1 MKGFLSMS
9 WQRLMELFLDLETWI
24 GALLSFLVPYAIFRI
39 AHLLPGLKRQ
49 KYAHFLPAGIKEERS
64 KQPDQKEMKLTRH
77 LRDNLESMKEA
88 IGHSPD
94 VIFHSFK
101 IGYSDWKAAVV
112 YVDGLIDKE
121 TLHQHVI
128 EPLIHDRA
136 FLDGTIERVK
146 SSILDHMITVTQVKE
161 TSEAND
167 CILEVLSGNAVL
179 FLDRIEGGLILGTSG
194 WESRSVDEP
203 VTEALVRG
211 PRDGFVETLRT
222 NTALLRRRI
231 KDPNFTMVS
240 YKVGRRSQK
249 DLVLVYIKGL
259 TNQELVDEVKRRV
272 EGIDIDEVPESG
284 YVEQLIEENY
294 LSPFPQVQ
302 NTERP
307 DRVVSALMEGRAAL
321 LLDGTPFALIVP
333 VTFSILMTSPED
345 YYERWLPGS
354 LIRLMRYF
362 AAFMAL
368 FLPALYI
375 ALISYHHGLIPT
387 KLVLSVASGREGVPF
402 PSIIEGLIM
411 EITIEILREAGV
423 RLPKPVGQAIGIVG
437 GLVIGQAAVQAG
449 IVSPIMVIVVAL
461 TAISSFAFPQYGAG
475 IAIRILRF
483 GMMLAAS
490 VLGLYGIILVY
501 VVINVHLVKLKSF
514 GVHYLAPFT
523 PFRLADWKDLFIRV
537 PLMMMKTRPIMN
549 KTQNR
554 KRQ

>member
-1 MKGFLSMS
+1 MV
-9 WQRLMELFLDLETWI
+9 WQRLVALLPELKIWI
-24 GALLSFLVPYAIFRI
+24 GALISFLLPYSISKI
-39 AHLLPGLKRQ
+39 SQVLPSGKNQLYKRFSNRRATSDKKKADQQELKFNRR
-49 KYAHFLPAGIKEERS
+49 L
-64 KQPDQKEMKLTRH
+64 QP
-77 LRDNLESMKEA
+77 NLETIKEA

-94 VIFHSFK
+94 VIFREFK
-101 IGYSDWKAAVV
+101 IGYSEWKVAVV
-112 YVDGLIDKE
+112 YVDGLIDKD
-121 TLHQHVI
+121 TLHTHVT
-128 EPLIHDRA
+128 EPLTHNRA
-136 FLDGTIERVK
+136 LLEGTIERAK
-146 SSILDHMITVTQVKE
+146 RSILDHIITSTQVQE
-161 TSEAND
+161 VTDVNQ
-167 CILEVLSGNAVL
+167 CILEVLSGNAAL
-179 FLDRIEGGLILGTSG
+179 FLDGVDTCLVLGTTG

-211 PRDGFVETLRT
+211 PRDGFVETLRS

-231 KDPNFTMVS
+231 KDPNFTMVN
-240 YKVGRRSQK
+240 YKVGRRSKK
-249 DLVLVYIKGL
+249 DLSVIYIRGL
-259 TNQELVDEVKRRV
+259 TNEELVDEVKRRV
-272 EGIDIDEVPESG
+272 ERIDIDDVPESG
-284 YVEQLIEENY
+284 YVEQLIEDNY

-307 DRVVSALMEGRAAL
+307 DRVVSALMEGRVAL

-333 VTFSILMTSPED
+333 VTFPMLMTSPED
-345 YYERWLPGS
+345 YYERWMPGS
-354 LIRLMRYF
+354 LIRIMRYF

-402 PSIIEGLIM
+402 PSIIEALIM
-411 EITIEILREAGV
+411 EVTIEVLREAGV

-475 IAIRILRF
+475 IAIRMLRF
-483 GMMLAAS
+483 GMMLAAA
-490 VLGLYGIILVY
+490 VLGLYGIILFY

-514 GVHYLAPFT
+514 GVNYLSPFT
-523 PFRLADWKDLFIRV
+523 PYRVADWKDLIIRL
-537 PLMMMKTRPIMN
+537 PLMFMKERPEMN

-554 KRQ
+554 RRQ

>member
-1 MKGFLSMS
+1 
-9 WQRLMELFLDLETWI
+9 
-24 GALLSFLVPYAIFRI
+24 
-39 AHLLPGLKRQ
+39 
-49 KYAHFLPAGIKEERS
+49 
-64 KQPDQKEMKLTRH
+64 
-77 LRDNLESMKEA
+77 MKEA

-94 VIFHSFK
+94 VVFRQFR
-101 IGYSDWKAAVV
+101 IGYSEWKAAVV
-112 YVDGLIDKE
+112 YVDGLIDKD
-121 TLHQHVI
+121 TLHKHVI
-128 EPLIHDRA
+128 EPLTHDRA
-136 FLDGTIERVK
+136 FLDGTIERAK
-146 SSILDHMITVTQVKE
+146 GSILDHIITDTQVRE
-161 TSEAND
+161 VSDANL
-167 CILEVLSGNAVL
+167 CILEVLSGSAVL
-179 FLDRIEGGLILGTSG
+179 FLDRIDGGLILGTAG
-194 WESRSVDEP
+194 WESRAIDEP

-211 PRDGFVETLRT
+211 PRDGFVETLRN

-231 KDPNFTMVS
+231 KDPDFTMVN
-240 YKVGRRSQK
+240 YKVGRRSKK
-249 DLVLVYIKGL
+249 DLAVIYIKGV

-272 EGIDIDEVPESG
+272 ERIDIDDVPESG
-284 YVEQLIEENY
+284 YIEQLIEDNY

-307 DRVVSALMEGRAAL
+307 DRVVSALMEGRVAL

-333 VTFSILMTSPED
+333 VTFSMLMTSPED

-354 LIRLMRYF
+354 LIRIMRYF

-375 ALISYHHGLIPT
+375 SLISYHHGLIPT

-402 PSIIEGLIM
+402 PSIIEALIM
-411 EITIEILREAGV
+411 EITIEVLREAGI
-423 RLPKPVGQAIGIVG
+423 RLPKPVGQAVGIVG

-475 IAIRILRF
+475 IAIRMLRF

-490 VLGLYGIILVY
+490 VLGMYGIILFY
-501 VVINVHLVKLKSF
+501 VIINVHLVKLKSF
-514 GVHYLAPFT
+514 GVHYAAPFT
-523 PFRLADWKDLFIRV
+523 PFRLADWKDLVIRV
-537 PLMMMKTRPIMN
+537 PLMIMKERPEMN